1 VGFGVTS
8 RADALLTDVLH
19 RVWGFSD
26 FRPLQRE
33 AMHAILEA
41 RDSVVVLPT
50 GGGKS
55 LCFQAPAIVDF
66 NARLEASRSSE
77 GDISLERDGFGRA
90 PRLGLALVISPL
102 ISLMKDQVDG
112 LRVDGVA
119 ASYLNST
126 LLPHERDEVLASVRE
141 DRCRL
146 LYVSPERIVGEGS
159 QSLRRMLQQ
168 AGLRFIA
175 IDEAH
180 CISQWG
186 HDFRPEY
193 RQLGRLR
200 EEFPGVSFHA
210 FTATAT
216 GRVQRDIV
224 SELRL
229 LEPVVLV
236 GSFDR
241 PNLTYRVLRRGNLH
255 RQLTDILARHEHEA
269 GIIYCSSRREV
280 ESLAEWLREEGHRA
294 LPYHAGLADEV
305 RSRNQEQFLDEQV
318 DIVVATVAFG
328 MGIDRSNVRFVVHA
342 GAPRSPEHYQQ
353 ESGRAGRDGLPAECV
368 LIYSGGDFV
377 RWRQMLES
385 NGEWNDSARTLLR
398 DMERYAAGTRCR
410 HRSLVEYFG
419 QSYERPECAAC
430 DWCLKELDPVA
441 DAVTLARKILSC
453 VARVKQTWGTAHVT
467 DVLTGKATE
476 KVVAARHHELSTFG
490 LLKEETTA
498 AIRGYIE
505 QLVGDGLLVR
515 DGEPYPVLR
524 VSASGAA
531 LMRGTGECTLYR
543 EVKPPSSK
551 RKRSTLRDS
560 FTVTVDSDLFDV
572 LRDVRLRLA
581 RARGVPP
588 YVIFHDTTLRDMV
601 VRRPK
606 TLDDLHEI
614 YGVGAKKAADFGDA
628 FLDAIRTF
636 RRPE

>member
-1 VGFGVTS
+1 MTTS
-8 RADALLTDVLH
+8 STPTSAASDAALLEALH
-19 RVWGFSD
+19 RVWGFST

-33 AMHAILEA
+33 AMHAILDA

-55 LCFQAPAIVDF
+55 LCFQAPAIV
-66 NARLEASRSSE
+66 N
-77 GDISLERDGFGRA
+77 G
-90 PRLGLALVISPL
+90 GLALVVSPL

-126 LLPHERDEVLASVRE
+126 LLPHERDEVIASVRE
-141 DRCRL
+141 RRCRM
-146 LYVSPERIVGEGS
+146 LYVSPERIVGDGS
-159 QSLRRMLQQ
+159 QSLRRLLQQ
-168 AGLRFIA
+168 ANLTFIA

-200 EEFPGVSFHA
+200 DDFPSVSFHA

-216 GRVQRDIV
+216 DRVRRDIV
-224 SELRL
+224 NELRL
-229 LEPVVLV
+229 REPLVLV

-241 PNLTYRVLRRGNLH
+241 PNLTYRVLRRANLH
-255 RQLTDILARHEHEA
+255 NQLLAVLSRHDDEA
-269 GIIYCSSRREV
+269 GIVYCSSRKEV
-280 ESLAEWLREEGHRA
+280 EALAEWLQSEGRRA
-294 LPYHAGLADEV
+294 VPYHAGLPDDV
-305 RSRNQEQFLDEQV
+305 RSRHQEMFLDERV

-368 LIYSGGDFV
+368 LIYSGSDFV
-377 RWRQMLES
+377 RWRQMLEA
-385 NGEWNDSARTLLR
+385 NGEWNESARTLLR

-410 HRSLVEYFG
+410 HRALVEYFG
-419 QSYERPECAAC
+419 QRDERDGCAAC

-441 DAVTLARKILSC
+441 DSRTLAQKILSC
-453 VARVKQTWGTAHVT
+453 VARVKQTWGTGHVT
-467 DVLTGKATE
+467 DVLIGKATD
-476 KVVAARHHELSTFG
+476 KVLQSRHQELSTFG
-490 LLKEETTA
+490 LLKHEPAA

-505 QLVGDGLLVR
+505 QLVGDGLLLR
-515 DGEPYPVLR
+515 DGDPYPVLR
-524 VSASGAA
+524 LTAA
-531 LMRGTGECTLYR
+531 GTALLRGDGDCLLYR
-543 EVKPPSSK
+543 EVVPPSS
-551 RKRSTLRDS
+551 RKRSR
-560 FTVTVDSDLFDV
+560 TVVGDAVAVGVDAELFDV
-572 LRDVRLRLA
+572 LRAVRLRLA

-601 VRRPK
+601 ERRPK
-606 TLDDLHEI
+606 TVEDLHEV

-636 RRPE
+636 GKPE